1 MLKFSAALLMTI
13 FSFGSAEAEENL
25 LSAEVKPVE
34 IVRPSLP
41 ECNDAKLQRL
51 LDEKVSEYYRKTP
64 PESLL
69 EKRMQ
74 QLILRNFHSFEPVD
88 TSSFGPE
95 DDLRVA
101 NKLISVKINNGLND
115 DEVRL
120 CRTQSDSKLPIVYLL
135 IYPENFA
142 YMVEVINFIKY
153 SPSHKDFFVIYD

>member
-13 FSFGSAEAEENL
+13 LSIGSADAKEDL

-41 ECNDAKLQRL
+41 ECNDEKLQRL
-51 LDEKVSEYYRKTP
+51 LDDKIAEYYRKTP
-64 PESLL
+64 PESLI

-74 QLILRNFHSFEPVD
+74 HLILRNFHNFETVD
-88 TSSFGPE
+88 TVDFSP
-95 DDLRVA
+95 DADRRVA
-101 NKLISVKINNGLND
+101 NRLITVKINNGLND

-135 IYPENFA
+135 IYPEN
-142 YMVEVINFIKY
+142 YTYIVEVINFINY
-153 SPSHKDFFVIYD
+153 SPSHRDFLVIYN

>member
-1 MLKFSAALLMTI
+1 MLKFSAALLMAI

-41 ECNDAKLQRL
+41 ECNDEKLQRL

-88 TSSFGPE
+88 TNSFGPE

-142 YMVEVINFIKY
+142 YMVEVINFINY

>member
-13 FSFGSAEAEENL
+13 LSIGSAEAKEDL

-41 ECNDAKLQRL
+41 KCNDEKLQRL
-51 LDEKVSEYYRKTP
+51 LDDKIAEYYRKTP
-64 PESLL
+64 PESLI

-74 QLILRNFHSFEPVD
+74 HLILRNFHNFETVD
-88 TSSFGPE
+88 TVDFSP
-95 DDLRVA
+95 DADRRVA
-101 NKLISVKINNGLND
+101 NRLITVKINNGLND

-135 IYPENFA
+135 IYPEN
-142 YMVEVINFIKY
+142 YTYIVEVINFINY
-153 SPSHKDFFVIYD
+153 SPSHRDFLVIYN